1 MSVPDGTP
9 PRAVIF
15 GCEGT
20 ALTEDEQAFF
30 AEADPF
36 GFILFARNCSD
47 PDQLKALVA
56 ALRQS
61 VQRRDAPVLIDQEG
75 GRVARLQAPH
85 WRHPPPQGLFAAL
98 AETSLDDACRAAFLN
113 ARLIGRELAAAGITV
128 DCLPVLDLPQPDAH
142 EIIGDRALGRDPETI
157 ARLGQAICEGLLA
170 EAVLPVIKHIPG
182 HGRARSDSHKALPVV
197 ETPLETLRETDFV
210 PFRRL
215 ASQSLAPWAMTAHV
229 VFTAIDPERPA
240 TISPDIVGPV
250 IRDEIGFRGLLLS
263 DDIGMEALS
272 GDFAQRA
279 AASLAAGCDIA
290 LHCSGKLEEMKS
302 VMPGVSPMTQDAE
315 GRSQFAEALRLG
327 EGASEKTDFADMLA
341 ELATL
346 TGDRH

>member
-1 MSVPDGTP
+1 LSVPDGTP
-9 PRAVIF
+9 PNAVIF

-20 ALTEDEQAFF
+20 ALSEEEKAFF
-30 AEADPF
+30 ADADPF
-36 GFILFARNCSD
+36 GFILFARNCAD
-47 PDQLKALVA
+47 PDQLAALVA
-56 ALRQS
+56 ALRES
-61 VQRRDAPVLIDQEG
+61 VRRRDAPVLIDQEG

-85 WRHPPPQGLFAAL
+85 WRHPPPQGLFAVM
-98 AETSLDDACRAAFLN
+98 AEISLDDACRAAFLN
-113 ARLIGRELAAAGITV
+113 ARLIGRELATAGITV

-142 EIIGDRALGRDPETI
+142 EIIGDRALGRDPDTI
-157 ARLGQAICEGLLA
+157 VRLGEAICEGLLA

-182 HGRARSDSHKALPVV
+182 HGRARSDSHKALPLV

-215 ASQSLAPWAMTAHV
+215 ASQPWAMTAHV
-229 VFTAIDPERPA
+229 VFSALDPDRPA
-240 TISPDIVGPV
+240 TISPEIVGPV
-250 IRDEIGFRGLLLS
+250 IRDEIGFKGLLLS

-290 LHCSGKLEEMKS
+290 LHCSGNLDEMKS
-302 VMPGVSPMTQDAE
+302 AMPGVSPMTPDAE

-327 EGASEKTDFADMLA
+327 EGASEKPDFVDMLA

>member
-9 PRAVIF
+9 PNAVIF
-15 GCEGT
+15 GCEGPE
-20 ALTEDEQAFF
+20 LSGDEKAFF

-47 PDQLKALVA
+47 PVQLKALVA
-56 ALRQS
+56 ALRES

-75 GRVARLQAPH
+75 GRVARLRAPH
-85 WRHPPPQGLFAAL
+85 WRHPPPQGLFASL

-113 ARLIGRELAAAGITV
+113 ARLIGRELAAVGITV

-142 EIIGDRALGRDPETI
+142 EIIGDRALGRDPDTI
-157 ARLGQAICEGLLA
+157 GRLGQAICDGLLA

-197 ETPLETLRETDFV
+197 DTSLEKLRTTDFA
-210 PFRRL
+210 PFQRL
-215 ASQSLAPWAMTAHV
+215 ASQPWAMTAHV
-229 VFTAIDPERPA
+229 VFTALDPDRPV
-240 TISPDIVGPV
+240 TISSEIIGPV
-250 IRDEIGFRGLLLS
+250 IREEIGFRGLLLS

-290 LHCSGKLEEMKS
+290 LHCSGNMEEMKS
-302 VMPGVSPMTQDAE
+302 AMAGVSPMTQDAE

-327 EGASEKTDFADMLA
+327 GGASEKPDFADMLA
-341 ELATL
+341 ELETL